1 MYVKS
6 SHIPASGAAHCWPNS
21 LLALQNSSLIVSPL
35 PPWTEISIKFNNCV
49 KIATTISH
57 ITHCTT
63 HYFLV
68 RDHGVVGVSI
78 NTLWPG
84 ESANGLVKQ
93 TTGRTG
99 IRPFMVHFTHQQMPV
114 TTDFHCWDVQAL
126 AIIDWLFTPSFSSS
140 STGEKITLFSSRGLK
155 VESTVKTL

>member
-1 MYVKS
+1 M
-6 SHIPASGAAHCWPNS
+6 
-21 LLALQNSSLIVSPL
+21 
-35 PPWTEISIKFNNCV
+35 
-49 KIATTISH
+49 
-57 ITHCTT
+57 
-63 HYFLV
+63 
-68 RDHGVVGVSI
+68 VGVSI

-99 IRPFMVHFTHQQMPV
+99 IRPFMVHFTHQQLPV